1 MDKGI
6 KIYKNLLWDILDESS
21 QLFILSLL
29 IDLGF
34 DGNCKMEAVIKD
46 DICVMVV
53 KDEIGNEKEFPINI
67 LDILNG

>member
-6 KIYKNLLWDILDESS
+6 KMYKNLLWDILDESS

-46 DICVMVV
+46 DI
-53 KDEIGNEKEFPINI
+53 
-67 LDILNG
+67 L